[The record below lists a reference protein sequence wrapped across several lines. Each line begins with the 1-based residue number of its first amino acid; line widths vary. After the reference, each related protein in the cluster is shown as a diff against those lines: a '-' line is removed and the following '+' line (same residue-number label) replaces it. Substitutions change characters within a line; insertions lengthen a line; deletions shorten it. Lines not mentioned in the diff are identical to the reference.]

1 MDLKER
7 FGRLVAANRR
17 RRGWTQADLA
27 EACEL
32 SDDMIARIEA
42 GTTGT
47 SFGSIEKIAM
57 ALDVDP
63 SELFSSHANKSRQRK
78 ALLDVASS
86 LSNLSDD
93 ELAWV
98 AELTRV
104 ALRRPR

>member
-7 FGRLVAANRR
+7 FGRLVAANRKR
-17 RRGWTQADLA
+17 KAWTQADLA
-27 EACEL
+27 ENADL
-32 SDDMIARIEA
+32 SEDMVARIEA

-47 SFGSIEKIAM
+47 SFASIERLAA
-57 ALDVDP
+57 ALDLDP

-86 LSNLSDD
+86 LSTLSDD